1 MTTKSMFCPKYLV
14 RYSSEQQR
22 DAVAAAAEEANL
34 PVNAFILQAID
45 EKLSR
50 GQALDHVIEM
60 ARQHMAAP

>member
-1 MTTKSMFCPKYLV
+1 MATKSMFAPKYLV

-34 PVNAFILQAID
+34 PINAFLLQAID

-60 ARQHMAAP
+60 ARQHMAST